1 MAKEEAL
8 KNVVYSY
15 SDRLPESV
23 LEEIYRAA
31 VRHDLSPEQT
41 REFVEE
47 CAREY
52 EESLVEPGEA
62 VGMVA
67 AQSIGEPS
75 TQMTLRTFHFAG
87 VREFNI
93 TLGLPRLIEIVDVR
107 KTPSTPIMHIYLD
120 EKHRYDREKA
130 LEVARKI
137 ELTTIESVASEWELD
152 YINSTIVIRLDP
164 EMLADRGVTVKDV
177 VKAINRIKGK
187 KGRVRVEGEHTVVFE
202 TEIADISRLRRM
214 YERVRDLRLRGIKGI
229 RRVMLKKV
237 EGREGKPEYMLI
249 AEGSNLAAVLGVDGV
264 DPTRTTTNNITEI
277 AEVLG
282 IEAARAAIIKEMQEV
297 LSEQGLDVDI
307 RHIMLVADAMTY
319 TGKVRQV
326 GRHGVAGEKLS
337 PLARATFEVTIKHL
351 TEAAI
356 RGEVDKLTG
365 VVENV
370 IIGSNPIPIGT
381 GIVELYMQFP
391 RRRRS

>member
-1 MAKEEAL
+1 
-8 KNVVYSY
+8 
-15 SDRLPESV
+15 
-23 LEEIYRAA
+23 
-31 VRHDLSPEQT
+31 
-41 REFVEE
+41 
-47 CAREY
+47 
-52 EESLVEPGEA
+52 
-62 VGMVA
+62 
-67 AQSIGEPS
+67 
-75 TQMTLRTFHFAG
+75 
-87 VREFNI
+87 
-93 TLGLPRLIEIVDVR
+93 
-107 KTPSTPIMHIYLD
+107 
-120 EKHRYDREKA
+120 
-130 LEVARKI
+130 
-137 ELTTIESVASEWELD
+137 
-152 YINSTIVIRLDP
+152 
-164 EMLADRGVTVKDV
+164 
-177 VKAINRIKGK
+177 
-187 KGRVRVEGEHTVVFE
+187 
-202 TEIADISRLRRM
+202 M
-214 YERVRDLRLRGIKGI
+214 YERVRELRLKGIKGI
-229 RRVMLKKV
+229 KRVMLKRV
-237 EGREGKPEYMLI
+237 EGEGGKPEYILI

-282 IEAARAAIIKEMQEV
+282 IEAARVAIIKEMEEV

-356 RGEVDKLTG
+356 RGEIDRLTG

-391 RRRRS
+391 RRKRS

>member
-1 MAKEEAL
+1 MAREDVL
-8 KNVVYSY
+8 KNIVYSY

-31 VRHDLSPEQT
+31 VEHDLPPEQAK
-41 REFVEE
+41 RLVEE
-47 CAREY
+47 CVREY

-177 VKAINRIKGK
+177 VKAINRVKGK
-187 KGRVRVEGEHTVVFE
+187 KGRVRVEGEYTVVFE

-214 YERVRDLRLRGIKGI
+214 YERVRELRLKGIKGI
-229 RRVMLKKV
+229 RRVMLKRI
-237 EGREGKPEYMLI
+237 EGEGGKPEYVLI

-282 IEAARAAIIKEMQEV
+282 IEAARATIIKEMQEV

-319 TGKVRQV
+319 TGRVRQV

-337 PLARATFEVTIKHL
+337 PLARATFEVTVKHL
-351 TEAAI
+351 TEAAA

-391 RRRRS
+391 KRRRS